1 MPSLLSSVRAA
12 ASRLSPHEV
21 VEKAERPIAVALVA
35 SSSSGYA
42 DMEDFLVPADLPP
55 QRRREVLNVIHRDG
69 DSGNPDRFDLVLYE
83 QGLPCPINA
92 FTFFRDDPERTLG
105 EIMKERNDL
114 ALPLAR
120 RFEAFRKPVI
130 DRVIHSVA
138 RENALFAVATAL
150 PNVVPNLLELP
161 WAVGEF
167 ASDTAFLTI
176 NQVRMAFLIG
186 AASGCDVGYMEQK
199 GQIATIV
206 GSAFGWRTLAR
217 ELVGKIPLGGGLIPK
232 GAIAYAGT
240 YVVGKG
246 LERINRSGG
255 TYSSNERRE
264 HFDSA
269 FERGKAVVEV
279 VLAGLKNRKLAK
291 T

>member
-1 MPSLLSSVRAA
+1 MPNLLSSVRAA

-35 SSSSGYA
+35 TSSSGYA
-42 DMEDFLVPADLPP
+42 DMEDFLVPPTS
-55 QRRREVLNVIHRDG
+55 RRSGAGTCSRSFIATATPAIPT
-69 DSGNPDRFDLVLYE
+69 DSTWCCTNRACPV
-83 QGLPCPINA
+83 PINA
-92 FTFFRDDPERTLG
+92 FTFFRDDPERTIN
-105 EIMKERNDL
+105 EILKERHDL

-120 RFEAFRKPVI
+120 RFEVFRKPVI

-150 PNVVPNLLELP
+150 PNVVPSLLELP

-176 NQVRMAFLIG
+176 NQIRMAFLIG
-186 AASGCDVGYMEQK
+186 AASDREVGYLEQK

-246 LERINRSGG
+246 LERINRFGG
-255 TYSSNERRE
+255 SYSSSERRE

-269 FERGKAVVEV
+269 FERGKAVVEML
-279 VLAGLKNRKLAK
+279 LAGLKNHKLAK
-291 T
+291 G

>member
-1 MPSLLSSVRAA
+1 
-12 ASRLSPHEV
+12 LSPHEV
-21 VEKAERPIAVALVA
+21 LERAEMPLAIAMVA
-35 SSSSGYA
+35 SSNSGYA
-42 DMEDFLVPADLPP
+42 DMEDFLVPPDTSPD
-55 QRRREVLNVIHRDG
+55 RRRELLKLLHRDG
-69 DSGNPDRFDLVLYE
+69 DPRNQERFDLVLYE
-83 QGLPCPINA
+83 QGMACPVNA
-92 FTFFRDDPERTLG
+92 FTFYREDPGRTITDIL
-105 EIMKERNDL
+105 NDRQETSL
-114 ALPLAR
+114 ALAR
-120 RFEAFRKPVI
+120 RFTPFRKPVV
-130 DRVIHSVA
+130 DRVIHSIA
-138 RENALFAVATAL
+138 RENALFALATAL
-150 PNVVPNLLELP
+150 PNVVPSLLELP
-161 WAVGEF
+161 WAMGEF

-186 AASGCDVGYMEQK
+186 AASDREVGYLEQK

-246 LERINRSGG
+246 LERINRFGG
-255 TYSSNERRE
+255 GYTSHERKE

-279 VLAGLKNRKLAK
+279 LLAGLKSRKPA
-291 T
+291 

>member
-1 MPSLLSSVRAA
+1 
-12 ASRLSPHEV
+12 
-21 VEKAERPIAVALVA
+21 
-35 SSSSGYA
+35 
-42 DMEDFLVPADLPP
+42 MEDFLVPPDTPTVRRMDLLKI
-55 QRRREVLNVIHRDG
+55 VHRNG
-69 DSGNPDRFDLVLYE
+69 DAGNPERFDLVLYE
-83 QGLPCPINA
+83 QGVPCPINA
-92 FTFFRDDPERTLG
+92 FTFFTDNPERTISDILSERQDLG
-105 EIMKERNDL
+105 L
-114 ALPLAR
+114 ALAR
-120 RFEAFRKPVI
+120 RFPAFRKPVV

-150 PNVVPNLLELP
+150 PNVVPSLLELP

-176 NQVRMAFLIG
+176 NQIRMAFLIG
-186 AASGCDVGYMEQK
+186 AASDREVGYLEQK

-246 LERINRSGG
+246 LEKINRFGG
-255 TYSSNERRE
+255 NYTSHERRE

-269 FERGKAVVEV
+269 FDRGKAVVEML
-279 VLAGLKNRKLAK
+279 LAGLKSRNQAK